1 MNKETFQ
8 EACSMTEQ
16 EAREKGIVLTPLYD
30 ELPVTGGQ
38 TEVETPGYTTPTT
51 GLYIPGVRA
60 EAFFPVTGHSMEPYI
75 YPGDIVGVRTLDG
88 LERINSDATYLI
100 VTRGNERMIKHIVPT
115 SQGDETLTLTSDNP
129 AYPPFRIQKADI
141 VKIMKVVYSGRTYK

>member
-1 MNKETFQ
+1 MNEQKHENVVT
-8 EACSMTEQ
+8 MTEE
-16 EAREKGIVLTPLYD
+16 EAREQGIELTPFYD
-30 ELPVTGGQ
+30 ELPVSGGR
-38 TEVETPGYTTPTT
+38 TEVETPGYAEHST

-60 EAFFPVTGHSMEPYI
+60 EAFLPVVGHSMEPYI
-75 YPGDIVGVRTLDG
+75 FPGDIVGVRTIYG
-88 LERINSDATYLI
+88 MESINPDATYLI
-100 VTRGNERMIKHIVPT
+100 ITRGNERMIKHIVPT